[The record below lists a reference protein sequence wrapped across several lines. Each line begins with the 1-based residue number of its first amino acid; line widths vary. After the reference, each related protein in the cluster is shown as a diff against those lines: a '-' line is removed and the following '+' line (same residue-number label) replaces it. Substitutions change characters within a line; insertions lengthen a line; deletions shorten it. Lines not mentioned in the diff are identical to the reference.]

1 MGYNKQ
7 FIPYHRIC
15 VLDTETTS
23 RFWNSAAPVQ
33 IAAIIVDDRGNV
45 LDKFNE
51 RIRTSHKI
59 DPAASAVNHIYAKD
73 LVNCRTE
80 VPVLKDFI
88 AWIISNKC
96 DCLLSYNGRAFDLPM
111 LNRRCQELGLSDCRI
126 FDKNAAEA
134 LPHIDGRDTV
144 LAAKKTNL
152 FGIGTCLGRKWKL
165 TLISELLGIDS
176 EGAHDAF
183 VDITRLKDVF
193 FTLDPFVN
201 PARWAIPSTE
211 AQRPSAAHRSLI

>member
-59 DPAASAVNHIYAKD
+59 DPGASAVNHIYAKD

-80 VPVLKDFI
+80 APVLTDFV
-88 AWIISNKC
+88 AWIIGNKC

-111 LNRRCQELGLSDCRI
+111 LNRRCKEVGLGNIKI
-126 FDKNAAEA
+126 FDKDDAEA

-165 TLISELLGIDS
+165 TLISELLGINSD
-176 EGAHDAF
+176 GAHDAF

-201 PARWAIPSTE
+201 PSRWATPSTAP
-211 AQRPSAAHRSLI
+211 AQQPARRSLI